1 MRIYAT
7 DRFELPLPPGHR
19 FPVVKYARLAARV
32 AAVAADLIDEAPAAT
47 DAELELAHDPAYVAA
62 VTCGT
67 LDAAAQRRIGLP
79 WSAALVERSRRS
91 AGATLA
97 ACRSAL
103 AEGCGVNLA
112 GGTHH
117 AHRGHGEG
125 FCVFNDAAVALL
137 ALLVEGR
144 IARAIVV
151 DLDVHQGD
159 GTAAIF
165 AGDGRVF
172 TYSQHGRDNFP
183 FRKAASRLDVELAD
197 GSGDD
202 AYRAALRAA
211 LPHALAQ
218 ARPDLALYI
227 AGADPYA
234 GDRLGR
240 LALTRAGLAARDA
253 YVLDQLDARGI
264 PVAIAMGG
272 GYAEP
277 IDDSV
282 DIHCATVALA
292 LGRYGGTR
300 VLDFPHRH
308 RAKPVVRPHP
318 LPRPRPADA
327 PPR

>member
-7 DRFELPLPPGHR
+7 DRFALPLPPGHR
-19 FPVVKYARLAARV
+19 FPVAKYARLAARV
-32 AAVAADLIDEAPAAT
+32 ADLAADLVDEAPAAT
-47 DAELELAHDPAYVAA
+47 DAELARAHDPAYVAA
-62 VTCGT
+62 IVGGT
-67 LDAAAQRRIGLP
+67 LDPGAQRRIGLP

-97 ACRSAL
+97 ACRCAL

-137 ALLVEGR
+137 TLLGEGR

-165 AGDGRVF
+165 AGDERVF

-197 GSGDD
+197 GSGDQ
-202 AYRAALRAA
+202 AYLAALRTA
-211 LPHALAQ
+211 LPHALGQ
-218 ARPDLALYI
+218 AGADLALYI

-253 YVLDQLDARGI
+253 CVLDELGARGI
-264 PVAIAMGG
+264 PVAIVMGG

-282 DIHCATVALA
+282 DIHCATVMLA
-292 LGRYGGTR
+292 VERYGGR
-300 VLDFPHRH
+300 PVLDSTHRF

-318 LPRPRPADA
+318 SRRPRPADA